1 MIDFFGLIELDGAI
15 VVLVALCAALL
26 AIITSILCIVMIV
39 KNSKLKRA
47 YNRFMMGKDTE
58 SMEDMIY
65 KRFQEIE
72 SLKKD
77 NAENKQNIG
86 KLFDKMLTTF
96 QKVGIVKYDA
106 FNEMGGKLSFSLCM
120 LDERDNGYLIN
131 SMHSREGCYTY
142 VKEIVAGKSYIDLGE
157 EEKKALDKALAGQ
170 GDVDLGELN
179 KNFN

>member
-1 MIDFFGLIELDGAI
+1 MIDFFGLFEVDGTI
-15 VVLVALCAALL
+15 VILVALCAALL
-26 AIITSILCIVMIV
+26 AVVATVVSIVLIV
-39 KNSKLKRA
+39 KSSKLKRS

-65 KRFQEIE
+65 KRFQEIDE
-72 SLKKD
+72 LKKE
-77 NAENKQNIG
+77 NTNNKQNID
-86 KLFDKMLTTF
+86 KIFDKLLTTF

-106 FNEMGGKLSFSLCM
+106 FNEMGGKLSFSLCL
-120 LDERDNGYLIN
+120 LDEKDNGFVMN

-142 VKEIVAGKSYIDLGE
+142 VKEIVAGKSYIDLGD

-179 KNFN
+179 KTIN